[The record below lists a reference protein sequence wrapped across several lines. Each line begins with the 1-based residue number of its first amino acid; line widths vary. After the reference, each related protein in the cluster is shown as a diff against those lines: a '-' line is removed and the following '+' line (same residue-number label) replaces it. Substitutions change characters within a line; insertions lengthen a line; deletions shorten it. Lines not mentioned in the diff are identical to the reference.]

1 MYLFKKV
8 VFNCKRATLLSL
20 KKDQGKI
27 TFLERAELSYHLIY
41 CDPCRRFITQSH
53 QIDNAGAA
61 LMLKPPFSLPENIRS
76 LIQQEIDKNI

>member
-27 TFLERAELSYHLIY
+27 TFMERMELSYHLIY
-41 CDPCRRFITQSH
+41 CDPCRKFIAQSH
-53 QIDNAGAA
+53 RIDNAGSL
-61 LMLKPPFSLPENIRS
+61 LMSKPPFSLPHNLRDR
-76 LIQQEIDKNI
+76 IQQEIDKNV